1 MSSAYADG
9 PSTSGSSAGSGVLV
23 VLKQKMQNLKD
34 DLEKYKDMYEEKC
47 NEVERE
53 RSRRSQV

>member
-1 MSSAYADG
+1 MSSAFADG
-9 PSTSGSSAGSGVLV
+9 PKASAPSAGSGVLV
-23 VLKQKMQNLKD
+23 VLKQKMQSLKD

-53 RSRRSQV
+53 RSRRNQV